1 MFTITSAARLRFF
14 VVKRLDSLSP
24 DLPYTGA
31 DSFTSFLGLKI
42 SKCSRSFCHFA
53 RSSSEFGLL
62 SVVWVHMAGLSY
74 GFVRRNLIRLL
85 NTCELPTRKAITEA
99 TFECIF
105 GCMCRMYCGV
115 SNVLWCFE
123 CIVRTPRSIS
133 PLLGTELESLIG
145 SLHASRVQGS
155 SPRTLLCSSYNRPPR
170 CFPFASHPIRLNVAF
185 RQELTWWRE
194 LFHSW
199 DCMFIFFRMPP
210 ISYPLDLFVG
220 SYTAGFGVIWRNRW
234 LTGMW
239 PHSMHEVSITVLEL
253 FPIMVAAHV
262 WGSWWG
268 RQEMEFLSH
277 NSAFVAILNSALI
290 PSSRDPSSMHLLRRF
305 SLLAYRYHFS
315 IYGG

>member
-170 CFPFASHPIRLNVAF
+170 CFPFASHPIRSTSPFARNWLGGGN
-185 RQELTWWRE
+185 
-194 LFHSW
+194 
-199 DCMFIFFRMPP
+199 CFIPGTACSFFFACHP
-210 ISYPLDLFVG
+210 
-220 SYTAGFGVIWRNRW
+220 
-234 LTGMW
+234 
-239 PHSMHEVSITVLEL
+239 
-253 FPIMVAAHV
+253 FPT
-262 WGSWWG
+262 
-268 RQEMEFLSH
+268 L
-277 NSAFVAILNSALI
+277 
-290 PSSRDPSSMHLLRRF
+290 
-305 SLLAYRYHFS
+305 S
-315 IYGG
+315 IYSWAPTRPALVSSGATGGWLVCDRIRCTRCPSPFWSFFP